1 MALEPGAA
9 AVLGRFFATLADRG
23 ERLDAPSRATF
34 ETVARSESTFATL
47 LRVLERYVPE
57 VGTAAARELRAQWYA
72 RRPGRSGD
80 RRRGHAAPA
89 ARAPAHWP
97 PEWRAHYPALLAA
110 PVRPST
116 IRRHVAS
123 LDRLAR
129 LLPGLRATPDLN
141 FHLAWCLSKALRAE
155 GVAEITIANY
165 LGALV
170 ALGREGGADEAGL
183 SGIRMVQMLA
193 RDRADLLPKKKE
205 ARIEDLHARGGPAHI
220 LERLIAAFVAAGA
233 APSHSAEAEKRRQ
246 TAALLAVAINMP
258 PRTGD
263 MAGWVLGRDLVRLP
277 SGCWR
282 LDWRQQKTLA
292 RADAGPLWPEVGLI
306 LDDLILAG
314 HPDRLVHLRYE
325 MLAGRNWLTHEVE
338 PPGHRLPSDRVRAAI
353 GVPLHDLRT
362 VAADLLRDRDPAAAR
377 FLVAG
382 LLGHRSA
389 RAGEAYRAISGGEAA
404 ALEWQ
409 KIRQTLAGGKTGRA
423 GAGQA

>member
-1 MALEPGAA
+1 
-9 AVLGRFFATLADRG
+9 
-23 ERLDAPSRATF
+23 
-34 ETVARSESTFATL
+34 
-47 LRVLERYVPE
+47 
-57 VGTAAARELRAQWYA
+57 
-72 RRPGRSGD
+72 
-80 RRRGHAAPA
+80 
-89 ARAPAHWP
+89 
-97 PEWRAHYPALLAA
+97 
-110 PVRPST
+110 
-116 IRRHVAS
+116 
-123 LDRLAR
+123 
-129 LLPGLRATPDLN
+129 
-141 FHLAWCLSKALRAE
+141 
-155 GVAEITIANY
+155 
-165 LGALV
+165 
-170 ALGREGGADEAGL
+170 
-183 SGIRMVQMLA
+183 
-193 RDRADLLPKKKE
+193 
-205 ARIEDLHARGGPAHI
+205 
-220 LERLIAAFVAAGA
+220 
-233 APSHSAEAEKRRQ
+233 
-246 TAALLAVAINMP
+246 MP

-263 MAGWVLGRDLVRLP
+263 MAAWVLGRDLLRQP

-325 MLAGRNWLTHEVE
+325 MLTGRNWLTHDAQ
-338 PPGHRLPSDRVRAAI
+338 PPGHRLPSDRVQAAI
-353 GVPLHDLRT
+353 GLPLHDLRT